1 LSKKEDKQAFS
12 AKLLSIAEKAEKIAL
27 DLEAYSLLIA
37 KYNQKLKGE
46 LVDETSLRKLRE
58 NL

>member
-1 LSKKEDKQAFS
+1 LSRKEDKQAFS
-12 AKLLSIAEKAEKIAL
+12 SRVLKLAEKAERIAL

-46 LVDETSLRKLRE
+46 PVDERRR
-58 NL
+58 